1 MRRATPH
8 VHAVYAAHA
17 AHAAPPLQKLEQ
29 SARTLGE
36 GEQRPKWMVEQLEA
50 VLKTEEKV
58 GLCVGGVSC
67 KHVCMCGEVGWG
79 GVG

>member
-1 MRRATPH
+1 MRRAMPYYA
-8 VHAVYAAHA
+8 HAVHAAHA

-58 GLCVGGVSC
+58 GRSMGGGF
-67 KHVCMCGEVGWG
+67 M
-79 GVG
+79 